1 MLGSVA
7 HLVFAAAVQ
16 DDYYD
21 DDDDD
26 DNNNAARTEGRLVQG
41 LSCGAQEEGCGTVWI
56 HIRLQSIL
64 QVLLQE
70 SPPKTCGS

>member
-26 DNNNAARTEGRLVQG
+26 NNAARTEGRLVQG
-41 LSCGAQEEGCGTVWI
+41 LSAGAQEEGCGTVRI
-56 HIRLQSIL
+56 HIRIQSIL

-70 SPPKTCGS
+70 SPPEACGS

>member
-21 DDDDD
+21 DDDD
-26 DNNNAARTEGRLVQG
+26 NNNAARTEGRLVQG
-41 LSCGAQEEGCGTVWI
+41 LS
-56 HIRLQSIL
+56 
-64 QVLLQE
+64 
-70 SPPKTCGS
+70 